1 MKKIGLFFGSTSD
14 NTKMSSEFMKEY
26 LENEDFSVDMFDIG
40 DIDANKLLEYDNIIV
55 GCPTWN
61 IGELQDDWDSVFP
74 DYEKL
79 DFKGKIGA
87 FYGCGDQMGYPDNF
101 LDAVGIL
108 AKKFR
113 DNGGTLIGTYP
124 TDEYEFNESLCQEDD
139 VLLGLGLDYDN
150 EDEEFC
156 EGQMIMWLED
166 IMEEFKK

>member
-26 LENEDFSVDMFDIG
+26 LENEGFSVDMFDIG

-108 AKKFR
+108 AKIFR

-139 VLLGLGLDYDN
+139 ALLGLGLDYDN